1 MAAVGD
7 VASSWV
13 PPPLAECDGTDE
25 PSGCVLIDMRCYIA
39 DLPNATT
46 ATGVTGGGLP
56 IQVTFRAA
64 RPPALSHL
72 CVHCPG
78 ADFPASAP
86 RVVAAHA
93 DLLLLRVP
101 IHPDSLSCV
110 RAEFWD
116 YFVYRA
122 QHPPRL
128 DLIPNPHPKRVN
140 DCDAALISLDGGGG
154 GYAIAALRNR
164 IPRPDPGGG
173 RGAYITTEF
182 DLHLYRSSAAAAG
195 WVTTTRPLSVEDP
208 ARDALVPLPRAVA
221 GLLPYHET
229 GKAITVGGE
238 RGTVAWVDLW
248 RGIILC
254 DVLDESP
261 ALRDVPL
268 PVPARGNWDRIVQEC
283 NPSYVRDVTISRHKN
298 CIKYIEMELGP
309 PKELEKTT
317 HESYLDWACHNRRSS
332 LVRGD
337 GWKVTTW
344 TMPILAAS
352 WEDWRLEHDV
362 HVNDLTVDAS
372 KPWLLKT
379 LSNANPRGSSDTRA
393 ILRRLSVAYPTI
405 SMDDEDAVYLLSNVD
420 ELDVVVAVDVKKKA
434 LRGVAELDTQKNFY
448 LMPSYCSSEISSY
461 LKKTSE

>member
-7 VASSWV
+7 VASSWI
-13 PPPLAECDGTDE
+13 PPPLAECDGDA
-25 PSGCVLIDMRCYIA
+25 PASVLLDMRCYIA

-46 ATGVTGGGLP
+46 ATGITGGGLP

-86 RVVAAHA
+86 RVIASHA

-101 IHPDSLSCV
+101 IHADSLSCV
-110 RAEFWD
+110 RAMFWE
-116 YFVYRA
+116 YFVYRP
-122 QHPPRL
+122 HPPRL
-128 DLIPNPHPKRVN
+128 DLIPNPYPKRIN
-140 DCDAALISLDGGGG
+140 DCDAAIISLDAAAGG
-154 GYAIAALRNR
+154 GYVIAALRNR
-164 IPRPDPGGG
+164 IPRPDPSGR

-182 DLHLYRSSAAAAG
+182 DLHLYRSSSSGDG
-195 WVTTTRPLSVEDP
+195 WVTTRLSVEDP
-208 ARDALVPLPRAVA
+208 VRDTLVPLPRAVA
-221 GLLPYHET
+221 DLLPYHET

-268 PVPARGNWDRIVQEC
+268 PVPARGHWDRLVQEC
-283 NPSYVRDVTISRHKN
+283 DPSYVRDVTISRHKN
-298 CIKYIEMELGP
+298 SIKYIEMELNP
-309 PKELEKTT
+309 PKEPEITT
-317 HESYLDWACHNRRSS
+317 REYYLDWARKNRRNSV
-332 LVRGD
+332 VRGD

-344 TMPILAAS
+344 TMPISAAS
-352 WEDWRLEHDV
+352 FEDWRREHDV

-372 KPWLLKT
+372 KPWLFKA
-379 LSNANPRGSSDTRA
+379 LSNWQGTDTKA
-393 ILRRLSVAYPTI
+393 ILRRLSVVYPTI
-405 SMDDEDAVYLLSNVD
+405 SMAEDDDVYLLSNVD
-420 ELDVVVAVDVKKKA
+420 ELDVVIAVDVKKKA

-461 LKKTSE
+461 VKTSE